1 MADAGRASRDLR
13 DELGRLERAGL
24 LLRIPDRVDPRFDV
38 CAVAA
43 EAGSGRAILFEDVA
57 GGPIPV
63 VMHTTG
69 SREIIATS
77 LGVRAEELAERYLDA
92 LTHPI
97 APEAWDPA
105 LGAAPVQEVVFEGD
119 DVDLTAQL
127 PILTHH
133 EHDAGPYIT
142 SGVVIG
148 EHEGLRNL
156 SYHRMQVRGP
166 RETGIV
172 VVQRHLHRMLEAA
185 DRDDRPFPI
194 AVVLGLDAGS
204 YLAAA
209 TSGSAAPYGFDELGI
224 VGALRREPVRLVPG
238 VTVPLGVPADAEIV
252 IEGHILPRV
261 TAEEGP
267 FAEFDGTYEHGPE
280 RVFRASALTLRRGA
294 IFHGLVSGSVA
305 QLNIMGLPNEAVLL
319 RSTRAVV
326 PGVERVHVTLGGLRK
341 FHAVVSVRAQI
352 AGDAG
357 DVIVAA
363 FAGHRDLKQ
372 VVVVDHDVDVYDLDA
387 VERAIATSF
396 QPDRDLHLIGRG
408 RGNPVDRS
416 LDPDGT
422 TSRMGLDATR
432 PLGEDPPV
440 PAVIPGRDRVRLP
453 GAPLTAA
460 LPGGEPRGA
469 SHATEARDGVRD
481 SAPAEGP
488 AR

>member
-1 MADAGRASRDLR
+1 MRESGIASRGLR
-13 DELGRLERAGL
+13 EELERLERAGR
-24 LLRIPDRVDPRFDV
+24 LLRIPHRLDRRFEV
-38 CAVAA
+38 CATAA
-43 EAGSGRAILFEDVA
+43 EAGTGRAVLFEDVA
-57 GGPIPV
+57 GSAHPV
-63 VMHTTG
+63 VMNTTA
-69 SREIIATS
+69 SREVIATS
-77 LGVRAEELAERYLDA
+77 LGVRAEDLAERYLEA
-92 LTHPI
+92 LTHPV
-97 APEAWDPA
+97 APEAWDA
-105 LGAAPVQEVVFEGD
+105 AAGTAPVQELIFEGD
-119 DVDLTAQL
+119 DVDLTTQL

-148 EHEGLRNL
+148 EHEGVRNL

-185 DRDDRPFPI
+185 DRAGRPMPV
-194 AVVLGLDAGS
+194 AVVLGLDAGA

-224 VGALRREPVRLVPG
+224 VGALRREPVRLATGVSVPIG
-238 VTVPLGVPADAEIV
+238 IPADAEIV
-252 IEGHILPRV
+252 LEGHILPNV

-280 RVFRASALTLRRGA
+280 RVFRASALTMRRGA
-294 IFHGLVSGSVA
+294 IYHGLVSGSVA

-319 RSTRAVV
+319 RSTRAAV
-326 PGVERVHVTLGGLRK
+326 PGVEKVHVTLGGLRK
-341 FHAVVSVRAQI
+341 FHAVVSVRRQI
-352 AGDAG
+352 AGDPG

-432 PLGEDPPV
+432 PLRAEPPV
-440 PAVIPGRDRVRLP
+440 PAVIPGRDRVRL
-453 GAPLTAA
+453 
-460 LPGGEPRGA
+460 
-469 SHATEARDGVRD
+469 S
-481 SAPAEGP
+481 EG
-488 AR
+488 